1 MTLNLK
7 KEKTES
13 MVFGGWKRLNSHCG
27 DLNIEYKM
35 FLYLLSRIAP
45 LFEYT
50 NELMDS
56 LDLCMVLEIFLLLKC
71 LLRYSKQ

>member
-1 MTLNLK
+1 MISNLK
-7 KEKTES
+7 KGKTES
-13 MVFGGWKRLNSHCG
+13 MVFGGSKRLNSHCG

-45 LFEYT
+45 LFEHT

-56 LDLCMVLEIFLLLKC
+56 LDFCVVLEIFLQLKC